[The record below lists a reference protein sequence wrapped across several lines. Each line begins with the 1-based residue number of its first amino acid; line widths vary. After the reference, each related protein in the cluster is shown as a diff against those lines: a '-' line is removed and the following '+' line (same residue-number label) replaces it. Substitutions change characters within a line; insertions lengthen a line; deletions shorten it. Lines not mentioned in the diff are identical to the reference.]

1 MSNILP
7 NDLINSLKGDPNFDY
22 EAFIAIHEKEKKTTS
37 VRINPSKIHKIEE
50 IECDVVG
57 SIPWCKDAYYLKHR
71 PIFTL
76 DPLYHGGCYYSQE
89 ASSMFI
95 DYVLRK
101 LNFDTQSIKALDLCA
116 APGGKS
122 TLINSCLDQQ
132 SLLVCNEILKS
143 RVNIL
148 SDNLIRW
155 GYPNVVVTNNDPSAF
170 GRLPGYF
177 DLMVVDAPCSG
188 SGMFHKD
195 HSAIDEWSL
204 ANVKLCSER
213 QMRILGQSVSALKQ
227 GGYLLYSTCSYSKE
241 ENEQIVDWLI
251 DEFEM
256 ESVNVN
262 ASQEWGV
269 VVTDSDHHKATCYR
283 FYPHLLKGEGF
294 FLAVLRKKREEGTF
308 SMKKMKTEKN
318 SAPQDIASKWINDD
332 GLYSFLQN
340 DTLHV
345 FPVKYE
351 LDLQALRNVLYI
363 RNAGTE
369 IGTLRG
375 KEFIPEHDLALSNR
389 IRKNIPSI
397 SLTLDQAQ
405 NYLRKENMPIDIN
418 AENLRGWVLVNYKGT
433 NLGWI
438 KAMPNRINNYYPKE
452 IRIANL

>member
-7 NDLINSLKGDPNFDY
+7 NDLINSLKGNPAFDY
-22 EAFIAIHEKEKKTTS
+22 EAFTAIHEKEEKTTS
-37 VRINPSKIHKIEE
+37 IRFNPDKIDNIGKLQV
-50 IECDVVG
+50 DAAG
-57 SIPWCKDAYYLKHR
+57 SIPWCENAYYLKER

-76 DPLYHGGCYYSQE
+76 DPLFHSGCYYSQE

-95 DYVLRK
+95 DYVMRRLD
-101 LNFDTQSIKALDLCA
+101 LNKDAIKALDLCA

-122 TLINSCLDQQ
+122 TLLNSYLRSDC
-132 SLLVCNEILKS
+132 LLVSNEIIKA

-155 GYPNVVVTNNDPSAF
+155 GNPNVVVTNNDPSAF

-213 QMRILGQSVSALKQ
+213 QQRILGQSLSTLRQ
-227 GGYLLYSTCSYSKE
+227 GGYLFYSTCSYSKE
-241 ENEQIVDWLI
+241 ENEKIVDWLI
-251 DEFEM
+251 DEFDM
-256 ESVNVN
+256 EAINIDIP
-262 ASQEWGV
+262 AEWGITV
-269 VVTDSDHHKATCYR
+269 SASDLHKAPCYR

-294 FLAVLRKKREEGTF
+294 FLAVLRKKGAQSSF
-308 SMKKMKTEKN
+308 SMKKVKKEKN
-318 SAPQDIASKWINDD
+318 PAPQDIASKWINSE
-332 GLYSFLQN
+332 GLYTFLHK

-345 FPVKYE
+345 FPTKYE
-351 LDLQALRNVLYI
+351 HDLQALQNVLYI
-363 RNAGTE
+363 KNAGTE
-369 IGTLRG
+369 IGTLKG
-375 KEFIPEHDLALSNR
+375 KEFIPEHDLALSTL
-389 IRKNIPSI
+389 IREDIPSI
-397 SLTLDQAQ
+397 ALNLEQAQ
-405 NYLRKENMPIDIN
+405 NYLRKEPLPIEVN
-418 AENLRGWVLVNYKGT
+418 TENLKGWVLVRYSNV